1 MPAGYLTTMAPC
13 QIQRGL
19 CEMAHIDE
27 NIRHRKKLTG
37 FYQRELPRIGFA
49 PLARGGA
56 DEWPLLRYPVR
67 VRNKAQVLSLA
78 INAGVEIGSW
88 FEVALHPA
96 GTKMEDFG
104 YAAGMCPEAE
114 SACRQVINL
123 PTHLKVDQATAERTL
138 KFLRKHAVPVGCECV
153 GEDNDGLVEPR
164 RG

>member
-1 MPAGYLTTMAPC
+1 
-13 QIQRGL
+13 
-19 CEMAHIDE
+19 
-27 NIRHRKKLTG
+27 
-37 FYQRELPRIGFA
+37 
-49 PLARGGA
+49 
-56 DEWPLLRYPVR
+56 

-104 YAAGMCPEAE
+104 YAAGTCPEAE